1 MKSPIAKCLVLV
13 AIVGMC
19 AATANAETLEEV
31 KKKIHDK
38 VSGYKSLEYK
48 GYATTDFNT
57 PQFSSKSK
65 TEMTAQYLKQGEKIL
80 GRTES
85 KINSEQKMGDQV
97 SKNTVHI
104 TSISDG
110 QFDYTIQD
118 TDGVKTATKS
128 NLAMNKELNPF
139 NTLGMFKTM
148 EETYD
153 VKLMPD
159 ETVDGKPAWVLEMK
173 PKDPA
178 AAATMGRTISYYDKE
193 SGISIKSTSYDPA
206 GKPISTFITKDIKVN
221 SSISPDRFVFK
232 APPGVEV
239 MDTTQMPK

>member
-1 MKSPIAKCLVLV
+1 MKSLIARCVAFSAVVLS
-13 AIVGMC
+13 C
-19 AATANAETLEEV
+19 AAPAMAETLDEV

-38 VSGYKSLEYK
+38 VSSYKSLEYK
-48 GYATTDFNT
+48 GYATTDFNS
-57 PQFSSKSK
+57 PQFSSKTT
-65 TEMTAQYLKQGEKIL
+65 TEISAQYVRQGDKIL

-85 KINSEQKMGDQV
+85 KVNSEQKMGDQATKSAV
-97 SKNTVHI
+97 QI

-118 TDGVKTATKS
+118 TDGTKTATKS
-128 NLAMNKELNPF
+128 KAAMTKELNPF

-148 EETYD
+148 EESYD
-153 VKLMPD
+153 VKILAD
-159 ETVDGKPAWVLEMK
+159 ETVDGKPAWVFEMK

-193 SGISIKSTSYDPA
+193 TGISTKSTTYDPA
-206 GKPISTFITKDIKVN
+206 GKPMSTFITKDIKIN
-221 SSISPDRFVFK
+221 SNINPDLFVFK

-239 MDTTQMPK
+239 MDTTKNQN